1 MQSRWWTLLGSA
13 VGISLAFAVW
23 QGLARILPA
32 DVSGGLPERLALA
45 CAAVLLVVCVLNL
58 MIVVQM
64 RLRVRT
70 GAVDPLAGRDD
81 AWLQVNQRALTN
93 TVEQLAGFVPA
104 LLALAAGAASGV
116 SWLDPADGPWPLRP
130 ESVLVPVSPSLAPSA
145 RDNFAAVS
153 NTVGSSARGR
163 GGRMR
168 MVGALTE
175 RTATTWP
182 DASRTGVATVAAPAT
197 TSSVVS
203 R

>member
-13 VGISLAFAVW
+13 VGISLAFAIW
-23 QGLARILPA
+23 QGLALILPA

-45 CAAVLLVVCVLNL
+45 CAALLPVVCVLNL

-104 LLALAAGAASGV
+104 LLALAAGAASGWMRFVVAAGLVFALARLVFWAGYLLGPLARAPGMAATFAINV
-116 SWLDPADGPWPLRP
+116 S
-130 ESVLVPVSPSLAPSA
+130 
-145 RDNFAAVS
+145 
-153 NTVGSSARGR
+153 T
-163 GGRMR
+163 
-168 MVGALTE
+168 MVGAILVW
-175 RTATTWP
+175 WP
-182 DASRTGVATVAAPAT
+182 
-197 TSSVVS
+197 
-203 R
+203 

>member
-45 CAAVLLVVCVLNL
+45 CAALLPAVCVLNL

-104 LLALAAGAASGV
+104 LLALAAGVASG
-116 SWLDPADGPWPLRP
+116 W
-130 ESVLVPVSPSLAPSA
+130 
-145 RDNFAAVS
+145 
-153 NTVGSSARGR
+153 
-163 GGRMR
+163 MR
-168 MVGALTE
+168 FV
-175 RTATTWP
+175 
-182 DASRTGVATVAAPAT
+182 VAAGLVFALARLVFWAGYLLGPLARAPGMAAT
-197 TSSVVS
+197 FAINVS
-203 R
+203 TLGGAILVWWP